1 MADTTP
7 QAVQAAHELLL
18 WIIPQIDKFPRVRR
32 FTLGERLE
40 SMLLEVLEATV
51 EAAFSARKQAA
62 LDRANLRLETARHLW
77 RLAFELRAVAARSH
91 EHGARL
97 MDELGRQLGGW
108 RFVRQYRGYAR
119 AWAEGRLDW
128 DDFAPSVQ
136 GWIGHAAHADTAILI
151 LRWCAPW

>member
-18 WIIPQIDKFPRVRR
+18 WIIPRIDKFPRVRR

-40 SMLLEVLEATV
+40 SALLEVLELTV
-51 EAAFSARKQAA
+51 EAAFTTHKRPA

-77 RLAFELRAVAARSH
+77 RLAYELRAVAARSH

-108 RFVRQYRGYAR
+108 RK
-119 AWAEGRLDW
+119 
-128 DDFAPSVQ
+128 SVA
-136 GWIGHAAHADTAILI
+136 GKDP
-151 LRWCAPW
+151 RV

>member
-40 SMLLEVLEATV
+40 STLLEVLEATL

-62 LDRANLRLETARHLW
+62 IDRANLRLETARHLW
-77 RLAFELRAVAARSH
+77 RLAAAGVRVARHPDRAKLDRPCRS
-91 EHGARL
+91 
-97 MDELGRQLGGW
+97 
-108 RFVRQYRGYAR
+108 RGYLGFAR
-119 AWAEGRLDW
+119 AYL
-128 DDFAPSVQ
+128 F
-136 GWIGHAAHADTAILI
+136 
-151 LRWCAPW
+151 